1 MAEFDN
7 GITSN
12 AEEIVNE
19 PTYVTNTGAQTL
31 KLDKSMQP
39 SDNACLKSQTIMT
52 ADEIDI

>member
-39 SDNACLKSQTIMT
+39 SDNAGLKSQTIMT